1 MHTLHLRTRLLV
13 LVLIP
18 FLSATYTNAQDP
30 DVIRVQTDLVQ
41 TSVTVVD
48 RNGKFVNGL
57 QREQFQLKVDGQLQP
72 ISFFEHV
79 VAGSIKEEEISSRL
93 HGAPAPSTAGS
104 VQRGRTIVFFID
116 DLHLSLRS
124 HERTRSMLLNF
135 IDKEMAP
142 RDLVAIATASG
153 QLDFL
158 QQFTNNKEVLR
169 TAVSRILHQPNSI
182 AGYGTGRTV
191 MTEYLA
197 YSIDNRSDPKLVE
210 FYVEECMRQTSLPK
224 KNPDLLRAIFATCT
238 TQVKNSARA
247 VLSQA
252 GDITRA
258 TYSALAS
265 LMESSARRPG
275 RKLAFFVSD
284 GFLLDVGIS
293 STLSE
298 ELMRIINNAQRAGVV
313 VYTIDAKGLISGV
326 QDATNDVPVDHQGR
340 LAMMSQRSIFASQ
353 DALHALAHD
362 TGGRALR
369 NQNVFDRFVT
379 EVLKETSNY
388 YVLAWKPETET
399 QKEKKLRKVEVEVI
413 GRPELQVRLPKG
425 YLERIKSTTESTAK
439 KDESKAKTPAK
450 VLGQALSDYYT
461 QSEVPTTLS
470 LAFLNTPVNGM
481 VLTTSIQIGT
491 GALGFGDDG
500 KKPASVDLAGVVL
513 DDKRKIVTSFKNRLN
528 ANPLT
533 DAKGDQSSLIYN
545 HRVPLAPGIYQVRVA
560 VRDNFNGRVGSAMDW
575 IVIPDIAK
583 RQLTLSSLLLGG
595 KVIEANGESGDQ
607 VQFSVDHRFSRSD
620 NLNFW
625 VFVYNAIQNAN
636 ADKTPNLAAQIQVL
650 REGQAVSTNKY
661 PLKFKDMSDPARIP
675 FGGEVNL
682 NNLAPGYYELKI
694 TVEDLIANTSASQSI
709 GFEVQ

>member
-1 MHTLHLRTRLLV
+1 
-13 LVLIP
+13 
-18 FLSATYTNAQDP
+18 
-30 DVIRVQTDLVQ
+30 
-41 TSVTVVD
+41 
-48 RNGKFVNGL
+48 
-57 QREQFQLKVDGQLQP
+57 
-72 ISFFEHV
+72 
-79 VAGSIKEEEISSRL
+79 
-93 HGAPAPSTAGS
+93 
-104 VQRGRTIVFFID
+104 
-116 DLHLSLRS
+116 
-124 HERTRSMLLNF
+124 
-135 IDKEMAP
+135 
-142 RDLVAIATASG
+142 
-153 QLDFL
+153 
-158 QQFTNNKEVLR
+158 
-169 TAVSRILHQPNSI
+169 
-182 AGYGTGRTV
+182 
-191 MTEYLA
+191 
-197 YSIDNRSDPKLVE
+197 
-210 FYVEECMRQTSLPK
+210 
-224 KNPDLLRAIFATCT
+224 
-238 TQVKNSARA
+238 
-247 VLSQA
+247 
-252 GDITRA
+252 
-258 TYSALAS
+258 
-265 LMESSARRPG
+265 
-275 RKLAFFVSD
+275 
-284 GFLLDVGIS
+284 
-293 STLSE
+293 
-298 ELMRIINNAQRAGVV
+298 
-313 VYTIDAKGLISGV
+313 V

-595 KVIEANGESGDQ
+595 KVIEAKGESGDQ

-675 FGGEVNL
+675 FGGGVNL